1 MKICKT
7 FNIADLLK
15 CHAEEPLY
23 LDSNLRLSSLQVE
36 GTDVEQVATDFL
48 EQLEKQ
54 KLRRKLGAK
63 IKFSQV

>member
-1 MKICKT
+1 MKISKT
-7 FNIADLLK
+7 FNI
-15 CHAEEPLY
+15 AEEPLY